1 MCGRCGAA
9 SPLRMTCVGN
19 NSETVTVQ
27 ILREESLSGGQELA
41 PQGELVMVSVDK
53 KCARSG

>member
-1 MCGRCGAA
+1 
-9 SPLRMTCVGN
+9 VGN